1 MSGIRESIAQAAGK
15 VKKAGAALAGKT
27 GILRQLEEEHA
38 EVSALMM
45 QVKLG
50 GVETRRQLYPKIRRE
65 LLAHARAE
73 QKEFY
78 TVLQQYS
85 ETHGQINDSFKEHNQ
100 VEEYLRRLDT
110 MAIDSDQWIETFK
123 EMMEL
128 VQTHVDKEENEIF
141 VKAKDLLTEDK
152 LDSLK
157 ERYLR
162 QRQVEMQALTV

>member
-38 EVSALMM
+38 ETSALMM

-50 GVETRRQLYPKIRRE
+50 GVDTRRQLYPTIRRE

-78 TVLQQYS
+78 TVMQQYG
-85 ETHGQINDSFKEHNQ
+85 ETQGQINQNFQEHSQ

-110 MAIDSDQWIETFK
+110 MAIASDQWLETFK
-123 EMMEL
+123 DMMEL
-128 VQTHVDKEENEIF
+128 IQRHVDEEENQLFI
-141 VKAKDLLTEDK
+141 KAKELLTEDK
-152 LDSLK
+152 LEALN

-162 QRQVEMQALTV
+162 QRQIELQSLTV